1 MRAELVES
9 LDALVAY
16 REPWDELAVAGA
28 RPYCSPD
35 WLLPWW
41 KHAAPAGARLRTVVV
56 LDGAE
61 LVAVAPLYAT
71 GGAGLTLHRLLGHGA
86 SLGVEPLARAG
97 AAEECARLIASKLAG
112 GSVVLDFEG
121 IRAASPWPGYLAHS
135 WPGGA
140 SLRHELSMAAPALT
154 LGGRSFDDWLAARS
168 KHFRSQVRRDR
179 RRLDE
184 AGAVVRLVQTGDE
197 LATGIEAF
205 AALHRARWDDRGGSG
220 VLTDDV
226 ERMLP
231 EVARELGPSG
241 RLRLWTIE
249 VDGHVIAADLWLA
262 AGGELSWWL
271 TGFDEEWHAVTPT
284 LQSLVAALEH
294 AWSTGDHHVDF
305 GAGEQ
310 LLKSRLAEEEERL
323 DWLLLVPRRRPLTSL
338 RLLPREVKRR
348 MPAGAR
354 QRLKRLLR
362 R

>member
-1 MRAELVES
+1 MRAELVE
-9 LDALVAY
+9 DAEGLAAY
-16 REPWDELAVAGA
+16 REPWDALAVERA
-28 RPYCSPD
+28 RPYSSPA

-41 KHAAPAGARLRTVVV
+41 THAAPPGGRLRTVVV
-56 LDGAE
+56 LDGDE
-61 LVAVAPLYAT
+61 LVAIAPLYAT
-71 GGAGLTLHRLLGHGA
+71 RAGGLDLHRLLGRGA

-97 AAEECARLIASKLAG
+97 TEEESARLIASALAG
-112 GSVVLDFEG
+112 DSVVLDLEG
-121 IRAASPWPGYLAHS
+121 IRAASPWPTWIARA

-140 SLRHELSMAAPALT
+140 RLTRELSMVAPALT
-154 LGGRSFDDWLAARS
+154 LAGRSFEDWLAAKS

-179 RRLDE
+179 RHLDE
-184 AGAVVRLVQTGDE
+184 AGAVVRLARTDDE
-197 LATGIEAF
+197 LAAGIEAF
-205 AALHRARWDDRGGSG
+205 VALHRARWDERGGSG

-241 RLRLWTIE
+241 RLRLWTVE
-249 VDGHVIAADLWLA
+249 VDEKVIAADLWLA

-294 AWSTGDHHVDF
+294 AWDAGDRHVDF

-323 DWLLLVPRRRPLTSL
+323 DWLLLVPRGQPLTSL
-338 RLLPREVKRR
+338 RLLPRHLKRR
-348 MPAGAR
+348 VPAGAR